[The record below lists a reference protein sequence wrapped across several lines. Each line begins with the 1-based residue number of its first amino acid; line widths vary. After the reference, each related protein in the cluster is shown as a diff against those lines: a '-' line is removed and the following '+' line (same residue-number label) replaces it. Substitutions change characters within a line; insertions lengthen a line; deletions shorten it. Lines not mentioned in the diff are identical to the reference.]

1 MISSNQAVAAPRAAE
16 DASRMLA
23 RLAEPPDLPLPELF
37 RRVCEAV
44 GEYLDVDRAGV
55 WLFVNSDK
63 LLRCVNH
70 FDRSTVKHT
79 KGACLSL
86 GECPAFL
93 RTLSTDAVLPL
104 RVDGADAPSRELA
117 RVYLAP
123 RGIDSLLC
131 APLRR
136 DGRVV
141 GAAFFECL
149 APRPWSEREIAFAR
163 ACAELIGARIQAAE
177 GALRRPVCPSPPA
190 IVTPIRL
197 AEELRNQLS
206 EIEAMASAG
215 PVTADR
221 FKCIAEIAARGT
233 AILHTL
239 YPALR
244 ESAERETLSGPT
256 EDDTGEHQP
265 LA

>member
-16 DASRMLA
+16 DASRILA

-37 RRVCEAV
+37 RRACEAG
-44 GEYLDVDRAGV
+44 GECLGVDRTGV
-55 WLFVNSDK
+55 WLFVNSEK

-70 FDRSTVKHT
+70 FDRASAKHT

-86 GECPAFL
+86 GECPGFL
-93 RTLSTDAVLPL
+93 RTLSTATVLPL
-104 RVDGADAPSRELA
+104 RADGAEAHSRDLA
-117 RVYLAP
+117 RAYLAP

-141 GAAFFECL
+141 GVAFFESL
-149 APRPWSEREIAFAR
+149 GPRNWSERDFAFAR
-163 ACAELIGARIQAAE
+163 GSAELFVARMQAAE
-177 GALRRPVCPSPPA
+177 GALRRPVCPPA
-190 IVTPIRL
+190 PANVTPIRL
-197 AEELRNQLS
+197 AEELRNLLG
-206 EIEAMASAG
+206 EIEATARAG

-221 FKCIAEIAARGT
+221 FKRVAETAARG
-233 AILHTL
+233 AVILHTL

-265 LA
+265 IA